1 MHLRCVTRKFPT
13 KYFTAL
19 QPVKPWRTMDDI
31 AEQLIAKRN
40 RGKAAKRSSYLGA
53 SSSSS
58 NTDSS
63 SDDES
68 HQRRSI
74 RLKRLG
80 ERNMR
85 SGAVDAMD
93 SDG

>member
-1 MHLRCVTRKFPT
+1 MTLSNHVR
-13 KYFTAL
+13 
-19 QPVKPWRTMDDI
+19 RTMDDI

-40 RGKAAKRSSYLGA
+40 RGRATKRSSYLGA

-63 SDDES
+63 SDEES

-85 SGAVDAMD
+85 SGSCV
-93 SDG
+93 GQ

>member
-1 MHLRCVTRKFPT
+1 
-13 KYFTAL
+13 
-19 QPVKPWRTMDDI
+19 MDDI

-40 RGKAAKRSSYLGA
+40 RGGATKRSSSYLEA

-85 SGAVDAMD
+85 SGSCVGQWRQLIAM
-93 SDG
+93 G